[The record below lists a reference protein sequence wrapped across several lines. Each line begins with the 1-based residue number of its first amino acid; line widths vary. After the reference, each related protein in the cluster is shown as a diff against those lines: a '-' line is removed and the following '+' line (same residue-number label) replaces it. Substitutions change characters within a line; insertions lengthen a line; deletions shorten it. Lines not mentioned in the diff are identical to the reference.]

1 MRSHVVALERVH
13 AMPPISGRP
22 IETLI
27 ATGAANTSQHR
38 KEWGGEAISI
48 ATLLL
53 AAYTAMVWSWF

>member
-1 MRSHVVALERVH
+1 
-13 AMPPISGRP
+13 MPPISGRP